1 MPRRGCAPH
10 RNAFLV
16 RNFIKQNNV
25 ECEAIAEAEAQRL
38 AAGVSLIREKV
49 ESAAESLDRGL

>member
-1 MPRRGCAPH
+1 MPKKRCRR

-16 RNFIKQNNV
+16 RNFIQQNNV

>member
-1 MPRRGCAPH
+1 MECQRDDAAAMP
-10 RNAFLV
+10 FLLGILFSRTMWNV
-16 RNFIKQNNV
+16 RPLLKHK
-25 ECEAIAEAEAQRL
+25 RL